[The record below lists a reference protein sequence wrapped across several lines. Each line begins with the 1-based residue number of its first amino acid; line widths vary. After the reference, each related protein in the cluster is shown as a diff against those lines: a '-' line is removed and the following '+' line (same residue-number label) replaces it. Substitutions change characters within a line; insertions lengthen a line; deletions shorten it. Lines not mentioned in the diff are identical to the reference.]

1 MPTKFIRVR
10 QFVCLRLK
18 IFPDKRLKKKIG
30 KTMSDFVQ
38 ELLSEYAPTVGKH
51 ISSRLDIDERAT
63 QQIMSALTPMILSG
77 LKQQKDT
84 RGGVKRVDHIL
95 GKYGSSDVLNDLEG
109 LIDQKAAEDN
119 RDANLGGLLGKS
131 GDTIASSL
139 GDKLGID
146 SDLVRQIIPILS
158 PIILG
163 AITKKRDT
171 QTVGSAGI
179 ASMLDQD
186 GDGKILDD
194 VAGFLVK
201 GFSQKEGLTGMIGSF
216 FGK

>member
-1 MPTKFIRVR
+1 
-10 QFVCLRLK
+10 
-18 IFPDKRLKKKIG
+18 
-30 KTMSDFVQ
+30 MSDFVQ